1 MDQIRLRLD
10 QRLEIG
16 DWTLEIRL
24 DRLGKVQIVTGL
36 DRIRQDQMDEW
47 IHEIR
52 QDKTRQDEMG

>member
-1 MDQIRLRLD
+1 MDGLDQIKI
-10 QRLEIG
+10 RLEIG